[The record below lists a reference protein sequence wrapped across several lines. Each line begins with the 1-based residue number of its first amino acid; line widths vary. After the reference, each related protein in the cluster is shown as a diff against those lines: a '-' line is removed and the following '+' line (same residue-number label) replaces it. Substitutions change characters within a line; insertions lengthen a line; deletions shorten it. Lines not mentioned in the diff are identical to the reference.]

1 MAVYSCSLSVRCVLY
16 QKISFWG
23 GLRVFPSN
31 FENFQ
36 KTPFLG
42 AYVKS
47 CALDKYW
54 TKKIGF
60 LFLHF
65 RVWRFFLDF
74 WTFFSLLGYDT
85 TLHIRGRRKNV
96 QTDLEIL
103 EKKVGHKKGEFL
115 WNFRPKKVHISE
127 TFFGLKYHETD
138 PRPTKSPVLES
149 IE

>member
-16 QKISFWG
+16 QKISFRG

-31 FENFQ
+31 FEKFQ
-36 KTPFLG
+36 KNTLFRGLCKIMRTRQ
-42 AYVKS
+42 V
-47 CALDKYW
+47 LDQ
-54 TKKIGF
+54 KIGF